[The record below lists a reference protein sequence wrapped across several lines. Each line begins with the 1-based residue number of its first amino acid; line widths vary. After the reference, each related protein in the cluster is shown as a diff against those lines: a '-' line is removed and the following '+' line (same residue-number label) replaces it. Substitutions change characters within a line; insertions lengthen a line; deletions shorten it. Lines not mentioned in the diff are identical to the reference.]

1 MGKALVIVESPAK
14 AKTINKYLGND
25 YVVKSSVGHVRDLP
39 TSGSVSKKSADST
52 TKDKTKKKVKK
63 DEKSALV
70 NRMGVDPYHGWKA
83 NYEILPGKE
92 KVVSELKTLAENAD
106 HIYLATDLDREGE
119 AIAWHLREIIGGD
132 DQRFSRVVFN
142 EITKNAIKQAFEK
155 PDTLNIDRVNA
166 QQARRFMDRVVGYM
180 VSPLLWKKIA
190 RGLSAGRVQ
199 SVAVRLIVDR
209 EREIKAFVPE
219 EYWELHADLLAGSD
233 IQLQM
238 QVTHHNGKP
247 FKPVNKEQTHAAVSL
262 LENARYVVADR
273 EDKPTSSKPGAPFIT
288 STLQQAAS
296 TRLGFGVKK
305 TMMMAQRLYEAGYI
319 TYMRTDSTNLS
330 QDALTMVRGYI
341 GEEFGKRYL
350 PEAANLYSSKEN
362 SQEAHEAIRPSDVG
376 VLADNLKDMEADA
389 QKLYQL
395 IWRQFVACQMTP
407 AQYDSTTLIVE
418 AADYQLRAK
427 GRTLRFD
434 GWTKVMPALRK
445 NDEDRTLPTV
455 AVGEALS
462 LQKLLPGQHFTK
474 PPARYSDA
482 SLVKELEK
490 RGIGRPSTYASIIS
504 TIQDRGYV
512 RAENRRFYAEKMG
525 EIVTDRLEENF
536 RELMNYDFTA
546 RMESRLDQVANNQ
559 AEWKAVLDEFFNEFS
574 QQLEKAEQDPEEG
587 GMRPNAMVLTSID
600 CPTCSRQMGIRT
612 ASTGV
617 FLGCSGYALPPKER
631 CKTTINLIPET
642 EVLNVLE
649 GDDAET
655 NALRARRRCE
665 KCGTAM
671 DSYLI
676 DNQRK
681 LHVCGNNPACDGY
694 EIEAGEFRIKGYD
707 GPIVECEKCGS
718 EMHLKMGRFGKYMAC
733 TGETCSNTRKILRNG
748 DVAPPKE
755 DPVPLPELP
764 CEKSDAYFVL
774 RDGAAGVFLAANTFP
789 KSRETRAP
797 LVEELVRFKDRLPE
811 KLRYLADA
819 PVADKDGN
827 KTQVRFSRKTK
838 QQYVSSEK
846 DGKATGWSAFYID
859 GKWVEGKK

>member
-1 MGKALVIVESPAK
+1 
-14 AKTINKYLGND
+14 
-25 YVVKSSVGHVRDLP
+25 KSSVGHIRDLP
-39 TSGSVSKKSADST
+39 TSGSASKKSANST
-52 TKDKTKKKVKK
+52 EDKAKKADKPKTKVKK
-63 DEKSALV
+63 DEKVALV

-83 NYEILPGKE
+83 QYEILPGKE
-92 KVVSELKTLAENAD
+92 KVVAELKALAENAD

-119 AIAWHLREIIGGD
+119 AIAWHLREVIGGD
-132 DQRFSRVVFN
+132 DKRFSRVVFN
-142 EITKNAIKQAFEK
+142 EITKNAIQQAFNQPGE
-155 PDTLNIDRVNA
+155 LNINRVNA

-199 SVAVRLIVDR
+199 SVAVRLVVER
-209 EREIKAFVPE
+209 ERDIKAFVPE
-219 EYWELHADLLAGSD
+219 EYWELHADLLAKGEVP
-233 IQLQM
+233 IQM
-238 QVTHHNGKP
+238 EVTHAHNKP
-247 FKPVNKEQTHAAVSL
+247 FKPVNREQTHAALKL
-262 LENARYVVADR
+262 LENARYKVLDR

-296 TRLGFGVKK
+296 TRLSFGVKK
-305 TMMMAQRLYEAGYI
+305 TMMMAQRLYEAGHI

-341 GEEFGKRYL
+341 GDNFGDKYL
-350 PEAANLYSSKEN
+350 PSAPNQYSSKEN
-362 SQEAHEAIRPSDVG
+362 SQEAHEAIRPSDVN
-376 VLADNLKDMEADA
+376 VLAEQLKDMEADA

-407 AQYDSTTLIVE
+407 AKYDSTTLTVQ
-418 AADYQLRAK
+418 AGDFQLRAK

-445 NDEDRTLPTV
+445 GDEDRTLPV
-455 AVGEALS
+455 IEVGSELD
-462 LQKLLPGQHFTK
+462 LQKLIPSQHFTK
-474 PPARYSDA
+474 PPARYSEA

-512 RAENRRFYAEKMG
+512 RVENRRFYAEKMG

-546 RMESRLDQVANNQ
+546 RMESGLDQVANDQ
-559 AEWKAVLDEFFNEFS
+559 AEWKAVLDGFFAEFS
-574 QQLEKAEQDPEEG
+574 EQLEKAEKDPEEG
-587 GMRPNAMVLTSID
+587 GMRPNQMVMTSID
-600 CPTCSRQMGIRT
+600 CPTCGRQMGIRT

-631 CKTTINLIPET
+631 CKTTINLVPEA
-642 EVLNVLE
+642 EILNILE

-655 NALRARRRCE
+655 NALRAKRRCQ

-694 EIEAGEFRIKGYD
+694 EIEEGEFRIKGYE

-718 EMHLKMGRFGKYMAC
+718 EMHLKMGRFGKYMGC
-733 TGETCSNTRKILRNG
+733 TNDECKNTRKILRSG
-748 DVAPPKE
+748 EVAPPKE

-819 PVADKDGN
+819 PVTDNEGN
-827 KTQVRFSRKTK
+827 KTLVRFSRKTK

-846 DGKATGWSAFYID
+846 EGKATGWSAFYID
-859 GKWVEGKK
+859 GKWVEAKK